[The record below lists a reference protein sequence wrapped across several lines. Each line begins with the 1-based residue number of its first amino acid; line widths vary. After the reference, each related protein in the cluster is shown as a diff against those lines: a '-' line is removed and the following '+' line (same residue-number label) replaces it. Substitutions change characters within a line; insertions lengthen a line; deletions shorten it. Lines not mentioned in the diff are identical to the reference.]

1 MLSLKSEN
9 TLIKNMF
16 VENVNCHYEFQYYS
30 KYNQLYSL
38 QCIKDVDDQNKFTFT
53 FPIKNK
59 SYSYTTVIYGD
70 DEAKEYIDNIIQNY
84 ICE

>member
-16 VENVNCHYEFQYYS
+16 VEKVNCHYEFQYHS
-30 KYNQLYSL
+30 RYNQLYSL

-70 DEAKEYIDNIIQNY
+70 DEAKKYIDDIIQNY
-84 ICE
+84 ICQ

>member
-16 VENVNCHYEFQYYS
+16 VENVNCHYEFQYYN
-30 KYNQLYSL
+30 KHNKLYSL
-38 QCIKDVDDQNKFTFT
+38 QCIKDIEDQNKFTFT

-70 DEAKEYIDNIIQNY
+70 DEAKKYIDDIIQNY

>member
-70 DEAKEYIDNIIQNY
+70 EEAKKYMDDIIQNY